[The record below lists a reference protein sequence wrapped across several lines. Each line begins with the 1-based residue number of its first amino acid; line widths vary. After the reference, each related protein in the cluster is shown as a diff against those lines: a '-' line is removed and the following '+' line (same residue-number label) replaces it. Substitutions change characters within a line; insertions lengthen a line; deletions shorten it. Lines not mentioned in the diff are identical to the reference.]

1 MMHNHGEQY
10 ADGVGQWAEK
20 GQGSIYSL
28 MEGRLPFT
36 QTEAQLLIYL
46 CVSIYKVGFNQG

>member
-46 CVSIYKVGFNQG
+46 CVSINKLGFNQG